1 MILKKILHRLKE
13 NRVVVDSVV
22 IFMVAVI
29 LIIPNFLQNTDIYF
43 DDGCQHLLR
52 GYGAYQAIT
61 NKENTRV
68 ISHFANGF
76 GYSWDLFYGPLSEYC
91 LIGLGI
97 IFHSFN
103 VGFKILLLLIMF
115 LAGACLYKLVYCMT
129 DNRNTALLAGIIYIT
144 TPYFFTDIYVRHAL
158 GECMAFVFVPMVF
171 LGLYHLFNTEKNH
184 YYLVLGV
191 AGLLLSHNIATV
203 LTAILALIYCII
215 NAKNFSRSRVQK
227 GLLLDILWIVL
238 LTSFYWAPFLQ
249 TQFSAEYRVFEKDAM
264 ATQESL
270 LESLLSAKD
279 LFITPND
286 TPYVFEIGLPVIL
299 MLAFSLVTFRVLKEN
314 KKEYLF
320 FLISGMLSIWM
331 STKYFPWKL
340 LPSQC
345 YIIQFPW
352 RMLLFSS
359 FFFAI
364 VASMNMSTLI
374 KKFRRRDVFVIGL
387 ICMMY
392 VFSRYSCIPYAE
404 EVPEVTEYELA
415 AISGQEN
422 EWIPGM
428 GRMEYLPSKAYDNLF
443 YVATRQPGI
452 SVLEGECNL
461 QNETKMRNSMSVQIA
476 TSGEKVVLELPYLYY
491 PGYTVKLDG
500 VPLDSFETEKGFLGS
515 KIDENEVGT
524 LEVKY
529 TGTRIMNLTKI
540 ISFVTLIV
548 FLIYIYK
555 KH

>member
-1 MILKKILHRLKE
+1 MI
-13 NRVVVDSVV
+13 
-22 IFMVAVI
+22 
-29 LIIPNFLQNTDIYF
+29 
-43 DDGCQHLLR
+43 
-52 GYGAYQAIT
+52 
-61 NKENTRV
+61 
-68 ISHFANGF
+68 
-76 GYSWDLFYGPLSEYC
+76 
-91 LIGLGI
+91 
-97 IFHSFN
+97 
-103 VGFKILLLLIMF
+103 
-115 LAGACLYKLVYCMT
+115 
-129 DNRNTALLAGIIYIT
+129 
-144 TPYFFTDIYVRHAL
+144 
-158 GECMAFVFVPMVF
+158 
-171 LGLYHLFNTEKNH
+171 
-184 YYLVLGV
+184 
-191 AGLLLSHNIATV
+191 
-203 LTAILALIYCII
+203 
-215 NAKNFSRSRVQK
+215 
-227 GLLLDILWIVL
+227 
-238 LTSFYWAPFLQ
+238 
-249 TQFSAEYRVFEKDAM
+249 
-264 ATQESL
+264 
-270 LESLLSAKD
+270 
-279 LFITPND
+279 
-286 TPYVFEIGLPVIL
+286 
-299 MLAFSLVTFRVLKEN
+299 
-314 KKEYLF
+314 
-320 FLISGMLSIWM
+320 SIWL

-443 YVATRQPGI
+443 YVATRQQGI
-452 SVLEGECNL
+452 SVLEGECKL
-461 QNETKMRNSMSVQIA
+461 QKEHKNGSKMSVQIE
-476 TSGEKVVLELPYLYY
+476 TSDEKAILELPYFYY
-491 PGYTVKLDG
+491 PGYAVKLDG
-500 VPLDSFETEKGFLGS
+500 VPLSVFETENGFVGS
-515 KIDENEVGT
+515 MIDENEVGT

-529 TGTRIMNLTKI
+529 TGTRIMNGTQV

>member
-1 MILKKILHRLKE
+1 ML
-13 NRVVVDSVV
+13 V
-22 IFMVAVI
+22 
-29 LIIPNFLQNTDIYF
+29 LI
-43 DDGCQHLLR
+43 
-52 GYGAYQAIT
+52 
-61 NKENTRV
+61 V
-68 ISHFANGF
+68 
-76 GYSWDLFYGPLSEYC
+76 
-91 LIGLGI
+91 
-97 IFHSFN
+97 
-103 VGFKILLLLIMF
+103 F
-115 LAGACLYKLVYCMT
+115 LAGVSLYKLVYCMT

-144 TPYFFTDIYVRHAL
+144 SPYFFTDIYVRHAL

-184 YYLVLGV
+184 YYLVLGAV
-191 AGLLLSHNIATV
+191 GLLLSHNIATA
-203 LTAILALIYCII
+203 LTAIFALVYCMI

-249 TQFSAEYRVFEKDAM
+249 TKFSAEYRVFEKDAM

-270 LESLLSAKD
+270 EESLLSAKD

-286 TPYVFEIGLPVIL
+286 THYVFEIGLPVIL
-299 MLAFSLVTFRVLKEN
+299 MLAFSLVTIRVLKEN

-320 FLISGMLSIWM
+320 FLISGMISVWM
-331 STKYFPWKL
+331 STRYFPWKL
-340 LPSQC
+340 LPSPC
-345 YIIQFPW
+345 YMVQFPW

-374 KKFRRRDVFVIGL
+374 KKFGRRDVLVIGL

-392 VFSRYSCIPYAE
+392 LFSRYSCIPLAE
-404 EVPEVTEYELA
+404 EVPEVTEYEPV

-422 EWIPGM
+422 QWILGM

-443 YVATRQPGI
+443 YVATRQQGI
-452 SVLEGECNL
+452 SVLQGECDL
-461 QNETKMRNSMSVQIA
+461 QKENKKGSRMSAQIV
-476 TSGEKVVLELPYLYY
+476 TSDKKAILELPYLYY
-491 PGYTVKLDG
+491 PGYSVKLDG
-500 VPLDSFETEKGFLGS
+500 MPLTVFETENGFVGS
-515 KIDENEVGT
+515 TIDENEVGT

-529 TGTRIMNLTKI
+529 TGTRMMSTTKI

-548 FLIYIYK
+548 FLIYIDK

>member
-1 MILKKILHRLKE
+1 ML
-13 NRVVVDSVV
+13 
-22 IFMVAVI
+22 
-29 LIIPNFLQNTDIYF
+29 FL
-43 DDGCQHLLR
+43 
-52 GYGAYQAIT
+52 
-61 NKENTRV
+61 
-68 ISHFANGF
+68 
-76 GYSWDLFYGPLSEYC
+76 
-91 LIGLGI
+91 
-97 IFHSFN
+97 
-103 VGFKILLLLIMF
+103 ILLF
-115 LAGACLYKLVYCMT
+115 AGACLYKLVYCMT
-129 DNRNTALLAGIIYIT
+129 DHQNTALLAGIIYIT

-191 AGLLLSHNIATV
+191 AGLLLSHNIATMI
-203 LTAILALIYCII
+203 TALFALMYCVIHY
-215 NAKNFSRSRVQK
+215 KNFSRGRVQK
-227 GLLLDILWIVL
+227 ALLLDVLWIVL
-238 LTSFYWAPFLQ
+238 ITSFYWAPFLQ
-249 TQFSAEYRVFEKDAM
+249 TKFSAEYRVFEKGAM

-270 LESLLSAKD
+270 LGSLLSAKD
-279 LFITPND
+279 LFITQND
-286 TPYVFEIGLPVIL
+286 TSYVFEIGLPVIL
-299 MLAFSLVTFRVLKEN
+299 MLAFSFVTFRVLKEN

-320 FLISGMLSIWM
+320 FLISGVVSIWM
-331 STKYFPWKL
+331 STKYFPWKW

-345 YIIQFPW
+345 YIVQFSW

-364 VASMNMSTLI
+364 VASINMSTLI
-374 KKFRRRDVFVIGL
+374 KKFSRRDVFVIGL

-392 VFSRYSCIPYAE
+392 VFSRYQCIPYAE
-404 EVPEVTEYELA
+404 AVPEVTEYKVT

-422 EWIPGM
+422 QWIPGM

-540 ISFVTLIV
+540 ISFVTFMV
-548 FLIYIYK
+548 FLVYIYK